1 MGTAIATRL
10 IACGHRVT
18 LYGRT
23 PAKLAPLEALGA
35 RCARNPAAAAS
46 ASRFVIT
53 CVNTAASMRE
63 IVFGPGGIA
72 QAPPDNR
79 LLIDMS
85 SIDPASTREMAAE
98 LAAAT
103 DMRWV
108 DAPLSG
114 GAPGALAGRL
124 TVMAGGGA
132 ADVARARAVM
142 DSLCANYTHM
152 GPSGAGQTTKL
163 VNQLLVA
170 IGLQACAE
178 AVRLAEAGGVEAA
191 RIPAALAGGRADSR
205 ILQEFGPRMARRD
218 EAVTGRIETM
228 LKDLEAVQRVSG
240 AARLP
245 LPLAGHVTD
254 LYRLFVSA
262 GLGSADLAATMRQF
276 TGFAEAAH
284 PAE

>member
-1 MGTAIATRL
+1 
-10 IACGHRVT
+10 
-18 LYGRT
+18 
-23 PAKLAPLEALGA
+23 
-35 RCARNPAAAAS
+35 
-46 ASRFVIT
+46 
-53 CVNTAASMRE
+53 
-63 IVFGPGGIA
+63 
-72 QAPPDNR
+72 
-79 LLIDMS
+79 
-85 SIDPASTREMAAE
+85 
-98 LAAAT
+98 
-103 DMRWV
+103 
-108 DAPLSG
+108 
-114 GAPGALAGRL
+114 
-124 TVMAGGGA
+124 
-132 ADVARARAVM
+132 M

-276 TGFAEAAH
+276 TGFTEAAQ